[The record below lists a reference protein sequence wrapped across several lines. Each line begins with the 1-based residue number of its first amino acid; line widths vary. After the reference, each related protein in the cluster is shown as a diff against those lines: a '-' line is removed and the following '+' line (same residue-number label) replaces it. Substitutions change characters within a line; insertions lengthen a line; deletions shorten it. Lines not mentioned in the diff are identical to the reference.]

1 MKTFRLGSFLTIT
14 ALSLFALSACNNGQ
28 SEDSQSDDK
37 DSTLVIPVE
46 VKDVSRGDIS
56 AYYSNTAT
64 LEAVDEA
71 MVVSKVRGIVQEV
84 LVEEGDEVRAGQVIA
99 RIEDDQYRIEA
110 ERAKATLDRLYNDY
124 QRNKELFEKELI
136 SVEVYDNARFEYE
149 SQKSA
154 YELAQLN
161 YEYTSI
167 TSPIS
172 GVVAER
178 MIKQGN
184 MIVTDQEVYRVVDF
198 DPIQAVLFVPE
209 HERYKIKKGNVLN
222 FLPMLFPE
230 KPSPVK

>member
-1 MKTFRLGSFLTIT
+1 MKTSRFGSFLLVSAFSLV
-14 ALSLFALSACNNGQ
+14 ALAACNNGQ
-28 SEDSQSDDK
+28 SDDQITEDN

-71 MVVSKVRGIVQEV
+71 MVVSKVRGIVQKV
-84 LVEEGDEVRAGQVIA
+84 LVEEGDDVRAGQIIA
-99 RIEDDQYRIEA
+99 KIEDDQYRIEA

-124 QRNKELFEKELI
+124 QRNKELFEKQLI

-161 YEYTSI
+161 FE
-167 TSPIS
+167 
-172 GVVAER
+172 
-178 MIKQGN
+178 N
-184 MIVTDQEVYRVVDF
+184 C
-198 DPIQAVLFVPE
+198 
-209 HERYKIKKGNVLN
+209 
-222 FLPMLFPE
+222 FLL
-230 KPSPVK
+230 S